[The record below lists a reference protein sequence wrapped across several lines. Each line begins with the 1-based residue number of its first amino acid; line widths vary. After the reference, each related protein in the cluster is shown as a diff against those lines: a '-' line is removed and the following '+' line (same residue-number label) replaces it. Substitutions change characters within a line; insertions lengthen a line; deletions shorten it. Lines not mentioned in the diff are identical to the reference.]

1 MNDILLTPQFDLA
14 ISAGDFTQ
22 GECLKQS
29 QTLLLLTNKG
39 EWKQHPAAGVGTGNY
54 LETASTPALSREIRE
69 QFSRDGMQVSSVL
82 IRDNQL
88 YIEAVWK

>member
-39 EWKQHPAAGVGTGNY
+39 EWKQNPAAGVGTGNY
-54 LETASTPALSREIRE
+54 LETASTA
-69 QFSRDGMQVSSVL
+69 
-82 IRDNQL
+82 
-88 YIEAVWK
+88 A

>member
-1 MNDILLTPQFDLA
+1 MNDILLSSQSDLA
-14 ISAGDFTQ
+14 VSAGDFAQ
-22 GECLKQS
+22 GDCLKQS
-29 QTLLLLTNKG
+29 QMLLLLTNKG
-39 EWKQHPAAGVGTGNY
+39 EWKQHPVAGVGAGNY
-54 LETASTPALSREIRE
+54 LETASTAALSREIRE

>member
-29 QTLLLLTNKG
+29 QTLLLLTSKG

-54 LETASTPALSREIRE
+54 LETASTAALSREIRE